1 LISLE
6 ISAFKSDASSQKL
19 TSRAD
24 ENEIEEAASALR
36 TQLLSSGAGTILGPR
51 GRATDSHSI
60 AAAKQVEMSRLGRA
74 LGVSANHR
82 EGAAFER
89 ETDEEKAA
97 RFQEREERDQARIEA
112 AVQRE
117 REGEAR
123 RKEYEEKEKVR
134 RREEYYKSVG
144 SRG

>member
-1 LISLE
+1 LGATRHHAIVADKHS
-6 ISAFKSDASSQKL
+6 
-19 TSRAD
+19 AD
-24 ENEIEEAASALR
+24 EEEIEEAVSALR
-36 TQLLSSGAGTILGPR
+36 TQLLAQGGTILGPR

-97 RFQEREERDQARIEA
+97 RMQEREERDQARIEA

-117 REGEAR
+117 RQAEAR
-123 RKEYEEKEKVR
+123 KKEYEEKEKIR
-134 RREEYYKSVG
+134 RREEYYK
-144 SRG
+144 

>member
-1 LISLE
+1 MGATRHHAIVADRNS
-6 ISAFKSDASSQKL
+6 
-19 TSRAD
+19 AD
-24 ENEIEEAASALR
+24 EEEIEEAVSALR
-36 TQLLSSGAGTILGPR
+36 TQLLSQSGTILGPR

-89 ETDEEKAA
+89 ETDEEKSA
-97 RFQEREERDQARIEA
+97 RMQEREERDQARIEA

-117 REGEAR
+117 REAEAR
-123 RKEYEEKEKVR
+123 KKEYEEKEKIR
-134 RREEYYKSVG
+134 RREEYYK
-144 SRG
+144 